1 MYIQI
6 LVATISVALLSLL
19 GVFLLGRRGHLGGT
33 NRFIIPLAIGLF
45 LGVVFF
51 ELIPETLEA
60 GGELGSI
67 PIVVGFIAFYLLSH
81 LLHTFHHHHDHDSHD
96 GCEDKAGASMLLLG
110 DAVHNFADGVVI
122 ASAFIVNPAVGIAT
136 TIGIALHEIP
146 QEIAEYGVL
155 LKAGYSKG
163 RAAFLNLASAS
174 SIVAG
179 ALVTILFVASLKNYL
194 WVLTGLA
201 AGNLLYIAASD
212 LLPDAHAESRKNK
225 QVVASFITTLVGLV
239 GITLLLAVTHQLFPE
254 PEPTI
259 ERTPIASPREK
270 AIEASRAETEAKRQ
284 SDEVPDGPLESI

>member
-33 NRFIIPLAIGLF
+33 NRFIIPLAIGMF

-179 ALVTILFVASLKNYL
+179 ALVTILFVAALKDYL

-225 QVVASFITTLVGLV
+225 QVVASFITTLIGLI
-239 GITLLLAVTHQLFPE
+239 GITLLLSFSHHYF
-254 PEPTI
+254 
-259 ERTPIASPREK
+259 
-270 AIEASRAETEAKRQ
+270 
-284 SDEVPDGPLESI
+284 G